1 MCPVMLGSGRPRRSG
16 AYPVPGYAT
25 KISASK
31 SISNASTLM
40 PVVMQRA
47 PTLMGSAP
55 GHERGRRSKNGT
67 PPLLSVEDATQSP
80 VVHPRVHAVISDYDH
95 IPL

>member
-1 MCPVMLGSGRPRRSG
+1 MSG
-16 AYPVPGYAT
+16 YVT
-25 KISASK
+25 KIRANK
-31 SISNASTLM
+31 RTSNATTLM

-67 PPLLSVEDATQSP
+67 PLPLSVEDATQSP
-80 VVHPRVHAVISDYDH
+80 VVHPHVRAVISDYDH